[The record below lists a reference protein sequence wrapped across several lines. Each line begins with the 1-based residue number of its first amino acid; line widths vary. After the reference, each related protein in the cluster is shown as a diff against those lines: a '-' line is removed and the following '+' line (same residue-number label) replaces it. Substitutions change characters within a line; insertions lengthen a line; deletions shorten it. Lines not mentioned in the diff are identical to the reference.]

1 MNINHTIPS
10 WNSDYEL
17 FHLSRNELYTAVI
30 GDIMDELGYINQF
43 LPPEIKPIRSDM
55 FMIGRAMPVLEQD
68 YSECEIKA
76 FSEGKAPGSSALML
90 RALDELKEFE
100 IYVCTGSSSD
110 YALWG
115 ELMTTRA
122 RILGSAGV

>member
-17 FHLSRNELYTAVI
+17 FHLSRNDLYTAVI

-43 LPPEIKPIRSDM
+43 LPPDIKPIRSDM

-68 YSECEIKA
+68 YNEDEVNA
-76 FSEGKAPGSSALML
+76 FLNGEPSGSSALML
-90 RALDELKEFE
+90 QALDEMKESE
-100 IYVCTGSSSD
+100 IYVCSG
-110 YALWG
+110 
-115 ELMTTRA
+115 
-122 RILGSAGV
+122 